1 MAQKMLYHCTN
12 LDIIYWGGTFENLL
26 RRCEMKHIKTLFI
39 YTMALVPLLSI
50 LLTGTQALAQ
60 PGGYGGY
67 GGYGGWGM
75 GSGMMGGYGMGWF
88 GGIIM
93 IVFWILIIVGLVFLI
108 KWLIQSTGRDKM
120 AGSGGDRSLEILKER
135 YARGEIDKEEFE
147 TKKKDLA

>member
-1 MAQKMLYHCTN
+1 
-12 LDIIYWGGTFENLL
+12 
-26 RRCEMKHIKTLFI
+26 MKTVKTLFI
-39 YTMALVPLLSI
+39 YITAFVPFLSI
-50 LLTGTQALAQ
+50 LLTGTTALAQ

-88 GGIIM
+88 GGILM

-108 KWLIQSTGRDKM
+108 KWLIQSTGHDKTT
-120 AGSGGDRSLEILKER
+120 GSGGNRSLEILKER

-147 TKKKDLA
+147 TKKKDLSR